1 MTRWQRTHTC
11 GELRAEHVGTVVTL
25 NGWINAWRDHG
36 GLAFVDLRDRF
47 GLTQVVFDPVDGAE
61 MHALAQTLRN
71 EHVVSVRGEVTSRL
85 EGKHNPKLPTGAIE
99 VRAKSLQVLNRSEP
113 APFEISGEGDLATEE
128 TRLRYRYLDLRRP
141 RMQQILLMRHK
152 VCKAIRDHLDA
163 LDFVEVETPI
173 LGRSTPEGARDYL
186 VPSRLTPGS
195 WYALPQSPQ
204 LYKQIL
210 MCAGY
215 DRYYQ
220 IARCFRDEDLRAN
233 RQPEFTQLDFEM
245 AFVDADDVIGVIE
258 GLSAAIVK
266 TVLGREVTTPF
277 PRLTYAEAMERFGID
292 KPDLRFGMEI
302 VDVTA
307 IAKSTDFQVFLQAE
321 TVRGL
326 VAKGAAEKFSRK
338 NLDELG
344 EFAKEYGAK
353 GLAWLKVDSEKL
365 NGPAAKF
372 FDADRTRQ
380 LLERMEAGTGDLLLF
395 VADARES
402 THAPLAALRNRLG
415 RELKLYNP
423 NDLHFSWCVE
433 FPMFEKDEESDRWV
447 AKHHPFTTLLDG
459 DWEKLTTNP
468 GSVRAKA
475 YDLIVNGEEA
485 GGGTIRI
492 HDPEKQQRIF
502 ELIGLDAAS
511 AEERFG
517 FLLEALRFGAPP
529 HGGIAFGIDRWV
541 MLLANLDN
549 IRDCIAFPKTSRA
562 ADLLTGAPA
571 AVEKKQLR
579 DLGLA

>member
-11 GELRAEHVGTVVTL
+11 GELRAEHAGTVVVL

-36 GLAFVDLRDRF
+36 GLAFVDLRDRY
-47 GLTQVVFDPVDGAE
+47 GLTQVVFDPADGAE
-61 MHALAQTLRN
+61 MHSLAQTLRN

-99 VRAKSLQVLNRSEP
+99 VRAKSLQILNRSEP
-113 APFEISGEGDLATEE
+113 VPFEISGEGELAAEE
-128 TRLRYRYLDLRRP
+128 TRLRYRFLDLRRP
-141 RMQQILLMRHK
+141 RMQQILLVRHR
-152 VCKAIRDHLDA
+152 VCKAIRDYLDA
-163 LDFVEVETPI
+163 RDFIEVETPI

-245 AFVDADDVIGVIE
+245 AFVDAEDVIKVIE

-266 TVLGREVTTPF
+266 AVLDREIPTPF

-302 VDVTA
+302 VDVTE
-307 IAKSTDFQVFLQAE
+307 IARTTDFQVFKQAGA
-321 TVRGL
+321 VRGL
-326 VAKGAAEKFSRK
+326 VARGAAEKFSRK
-338 NLDELG
+338 TLDELG

-353 GLAWLKVDSEKL
+353 GLAWLKVEGEKL
-365 NGPAAKF
+365 NGPPAKF
-372 FDADRTRQ
+372 FDAGKTAE
-380 LLERMEAGTGDLLLF
+380 LLARMQAGPGDLLLF
-395 VADARES
+395 VADEREK
-402 THAPLAALRNRLG
+402 THAPLAAVRNRLG
-415 RELKLYNP
+415 RELKLYDP
-423 NDLHFSWCVE
+423 ADLHFSWCVE

-447 AKHHPFTTLLDG
+447 AKHHPFTSPLDG
-459 DWEKLTTNP
+459 DWEKLATDP
-468 GSVRAKA
+468 GSARAKA

-485 GGGTIRI
+485 AGGTIRI

-502 ELIGLDAAS
+502 EMIGLDRDS

-541 MLLANLDN
+541 MLLAGLDN

-562 ADLLTGAPA
+562 ADLMTGAPS

-579 DLGLA
+579 DLGLG